1 MRKNKSDS
9 NSGCAAFIITL
20 LALISSLAYLSYK
33 DGDSVVG
40 LFLTIGLFCF
50 FMAQIFWFSY
60 KVKQEDNIRKQKRQ
74 MQDFRK
80 KNPIRDI
87 KKVQESIKKDKRS
100 WIRITR

>member
-1 MRKNKSDS
+1 
-9 NSGCAAFIITL
+9 
-20 LALISSLAYLSYK
+20 
-33 DGDSVVG
+33 
-40 LFLTIGLFCF
+40 
-50 FMAQIFWFSY
+50 MAQIFWFSY

-100 WIRITR
+100 RIRFTR